1 MPFTKCNAILTTEPS
16 SLRNFEYQTKLEVVA
31 SVCSFPPAHFKYCSL
46 FLCGWLLTKLKMTCV
61 WVLDVHFGPMAFT
74 VLDLGNEGK

>member
-31 SVCSFPPAHFKYCSL
+31 SVFSFPPAHFKYCSM
-46 FLCGWLLTKLKMTCV
+46 FFV
-61 WVLDVHFGPMAFT
+61 WAVTH
-74 VLDLGNEGK
+74 